1 MMPVRIEGA
10 NAFLGVDKRAKAA
23 LHVRIDPVAN
33 TLSSAWQPTPA
44 EQRAI
49 AAGASVRLR
58 VAGTAHPPVWLDVGT
73 RPEPVSSLAPAD
85 CPLCRSA
92 RAHEAPR
99 ATMVTHVNAGPH
111 PDDIRRAALALTA
124 AISALN
130 RFAEGGRPY
139 GSDTIMRMAIRDM
152 NVALEGIKQ

>member
-1 MMPVRIEGA
+1 MIPVRIEGA

-23 LHVRIDPVAN
+23 LHVRLDPVAN

-58 VAGTAHPPVWLDVGT
+58 IAGTYHPPVWLDVGP

-85 CPLCRSA
+85 CPLCRQRRAQEAPAPDA
-92 RAHEAPR
+92 RA
-99 ATMVTHVNAGPH
+99 
-111 PDDIRRAALALTA
+111 IRHAAAQLVG
-124 AISALN
+124 AISALKAF
-130 RFAEGGRPY
+130 RDGERPY
-139 GSDTIMRMAIRDM
+139 ASDRVLNIALQDM
-152 NVALEGIKQ
+152 QNAVEGLKT